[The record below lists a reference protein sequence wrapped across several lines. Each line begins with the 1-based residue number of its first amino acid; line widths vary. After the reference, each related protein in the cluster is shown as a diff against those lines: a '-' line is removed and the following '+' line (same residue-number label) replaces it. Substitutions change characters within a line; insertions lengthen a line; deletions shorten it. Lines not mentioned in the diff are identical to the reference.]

1 MPKRVFGQALAA
13 SGAPP
18 LGAAVG
24 LAFVV
29 GAVKL
34 GGVPSDSV
42 LSATL
47 GAFLLVLGLGIAAL
61 LVVVLFKVVQKWL
74 DK

>member
-1 MPKRVFGQALAA
+1 MIKRRRRERRAFLTTLLA
-13 SGAPP
+13 
-18 LGAAVG
+18 G